1 MSSDYRLALC
11 LLCATFVADG
21 LTIAAIGPMLPEL
34 AARTD
39 RTLAGMGTLFIAQ
52 FGGALLSTMLGGWVS
67 DRFGR
72 RVVLVSAS
80 ALFSVAAVAVTF
92 SPRLLVMLICMT
104 ILGLGYGGVG
114 IAVNVLASELNPQRR
129 AATLNFVNLFYAA
142 GAIAGPLLA
151 GRMLVWFG
159 TARPA
164 MWIGA
169 ALMLLLVPLAM
180 RVTLPASAI
189 ARRSSSSRAADGT
202 RANQIDRATQADHAD
217 HIDHADH
224 ADDRVPAH
232 FIWTSGLLL
241 FLYVG
246 SEAATGAWTPA
257 YLAASTGVDAAR
269 AATLT
274 SLFWGSLCIGRLFGT
289 VGGLHLAAER
299 LLSLSLALATAG
311 AIVLAVGHGHVWSTV
326 IALLLIGLAF
336 GPVYPTTVAI
346 VTARFPHAAGAAMST
361 LASVGQA
368 GGMALPALQGWMLA
382 RVGTLSSAL
391 FTLGITVA
399 MATLWMAIGRDG
411 RASRPRV

>member
-1 MSSDYRLALC
+1 MHSDHRPALF

-34 AARTD
+34 AAQTD

-52 FGGALLSTMLGGWVS
+52 FGGALLSTILGGRVS

-72 RVVLVSAS
+72 RVVLVVAS
-80 ALFSVAAVAVTF
+80 LLFSVATVAVTF
-92 SPRLLVMLICMT
+92 SSGLAVMLICMT
-104 ILGLGYGGVG
+104 VLGLGYGGVG
-114 IAVNVLASELNPQRR
+114 IAVNVLASELTPHRR
-129 AATLNFVNLFYAA
+129 AAALNFVNLFYAA

-169 ALMLLLVPLAM
+169 VGMLLLAPLAM
-180 RVTLPASAI
+180 RVKLPASAVA
-189 ARRSSSSRAADGT
+189 ARRPGRASMGADT
-202 RANQIDRATQADHAD
+202 HDERSDALRDDRGEQGRHEDHE
-217 HIDHADH
+217 
-224 ADDRVPAH
+224 DDRVPAH

-246 SEAATGAWTPA
+246 SEAAMGAWTPA

-274 SLFWGSLCIGRLFGT
+274 SLFWVSLCAGRLLGT
-289 VGGLHLAAER
+289 FGGLHLTAER
-299 LLSLSLALATAG
+299 LLTLSLSLAAAGALVLTAG
-311 AIVLAVGHGHVWSTV
+311 HSIVWSSV
-326 IALLLIGLAF
+326 IALVLLGLSF

-346 VTARFPHAAGAAMST
+346 VTARFPHAAGTAMSR

-368 GGMALPALQGWMLA
+368 GGMLLPALHGWLLA
-382 RVGTLSSAL
+382 RAGTMSSAL
-391 FTLGITVA
+391 LTLGVAVA

-411 RASRPRV
+411 RPSGPRV